1 MNYFLVFVNIYWL
14 IKFIEK
20 GLLIMGIIANRKD
33 EFDIGNFEEELKT
46 YNMPV
51 VVDFFASWC
60 GPCKMLAPIIESV
73 MEEYEGMVRF
83 VKVDIDLYPDLAE
96 KYEIQSVPT
105 LLFFNGK
112 ELVRRESGFMPAGD
126 IIDII
131 ETEFSFVKTEKQ

>member
-1 MNYFLVFVNIYWL
+1 
-14 IKFIEK
+14 
-20 GLLIMGIIANRKD
+20 MGIIANRKD
-33 EFDIGNFEEELKT
+33 EFDIGNFDEELKS
-46 YNMPV
+46 YAMPV
-51 VVDFFASWC
+51 IVDFFATWC

-112 ELVRRESGFMPAGD
+112 ELVRRESGFMPASE
-126 IIDII
+126 IKNII
-131 ETEFSFVKTEKQ
+131 ETEFSFVKTEK

>member
-1 MNYFLVFVNIYWL
+1 MNYFLILVNMYWL

-112 ELVRRESGFMPAGD
+112 ELVRRESGFMPASD